1 MRNKGMT
8 LVSLAITIIILGIIA
23 TVTIYF
29 GINTITAARIK
40 RFTAEMEIIRL
51 KCNELLEEGITIEE
65 LVARGQEIENLP
77 SNKLS
82 KVNNILQKVTNS
94 HNSEGYVYFNSLD
107 LQDLGIISINR
118 EIIIN
123 FKDKIIIDLDGVKDS
138 TGEYIHTVEWTSN
151 AVLAT
156 NERVQSITL
165 DNSSYI
171 LTIGRT
177 FTLSP
182 IITPNNANNK
192 KVTWT
197 SSNTNVATVAPN
209 GVVTGVSIGNAI
221 IIATAQDGGK
231 TASCEVSV
239 VERGATVETVTIIP
253 TEVTVQVG
261 KTSTL
266 TAIITPYN
274 ATNKNVTW
282 TSSNTSVATVAP
294 NGVVTGVKGGT
305 AIITV
310 TTQDGRKTAIC
321 SVTIDPNPFDKAK
334 VPKVVIETSTIAG
347 VSKERIAPIPAGY
360 TASKVST
367 EDQISEG
374 LVIYQGEEDVTSEN
388 HSTAILNRN
397 QFVWIPVDDI
407 NDMVMCKQNGN
418 AGTNGTTCNLE
429 YSEINNE
436 ITCKTHN
443 YTTATALTDATID
456 TTGLA
461 GRLYATDTTSTTP
474 YTTSMVFTDASKVAH
489 RFSTTETYREPDLV
503 TDYDNSNYQL
513 VLNESSQAL
522 SSANVLKHQLNDKFI
537 EMARSVAKYG
547 GFYVSRYEAGVNG
560 SSLKNQKVLV
570 AGTITKWV
578 SGYNSSSFID
588 GNQWYGIYN
597 TLMSS
602 TAIDKTAINSHMI
615 WGCQYDQ
622 IIKFLSENSINEP
635 QIGHTTRQLNAQ
647 KLTGETTTDIM
658 SNIYDLEGNNLEWTV
673 QAYITNG
680 RAYRGGSFSDINA
693 SGSYWPASV
702 CYFRVPNDM
711 NCPYASRSTLYVK

>member
-461 GRLYATDTTSTTP
+461 GRLYATTTNTTDTAVP
-474 YTTSMVFTDASKVAH
+474 YIYTASMEFTQTKKDEQK
-489 RFSTTETYREPDLV
+489 FSTVENFREPDIV
-503 TDYDNSNYQL
+503 PDYDNSNFQL
-513 VLNESSQAL
+513 ILKESTTEPL
-522 SSANVLKHQLNDKFI
+522 TSANELKKQLNNKFI
-537 EMARSVAKYG
+537 EMAKSVAQYG
-547 GFYVSRYEAGVNG
+547 GFYVSRYEIGTNG
-560 SSLKNQKVLV
+560 ASLKNQKVLV
-570 AGTITKWV
+570 AGTTTRTNHDPNTYI
-578 SGYNSSSFID
+578 N
-588 GNQWYGIYN
+588 GNLWYGIYN
-597 TLMSS
+597 TLISS
-602 TAIDKTAINSHMI
+602 TAVDKTALNSHMI
-615 WGCQYDQ
+615 WGCQFHM
-622 IIKFLSENSINEP
+622 IIKFLSENSMNEP
-635 QIGHTTRQLNAQ
+635 QIGHEIRQKNTQ
-647 KLTGETTTDIM
+647 ELTGETTTDIM
-658 SNIYDLEGNNLEWTV
+658 SNIYDMEGNNVEWTA
-673 QAYITNG
+673 QANGTN
-680 RAYRGGSFSDINA
+680 N
-693 SGSYWPASV
+693 
-702 CYFRVPNDM
+702 RVRVGENF
-711 NCPYASRSTLYVK
+711 YLTLHRKIWTSI